1 MIMPSAVSEV
11 RRRFA
16 RNSRSA
22 MWMQLK
28 NIVRR
33 YLAPRPD
40 QGLLPEIGAKERDG
54 HVIDSGELRPA
65 RA

>member
-1 MIMPSAVSEV
+1 
-11 RRRFA
+11 
-16 RNSRSA
+16 